1 MKYRVINVKLNK
13 KMIGF
18 IWLLFVPFVVFASS
32 FSSSDVPLM
41 VALFAEAFV
50 TIHMTVFVIWP
61 LSRLLPLDDTRKTF
75 WTLFIFRVI
84 FLLFCD
90 FLVTPNIFIIDFI
103 SIFIGAFL
111 VVPIMTAFKEKYKKN
126 NSSTVSEL
134 MLNNNNVEKP
144 SLPPSISDEEIKAS
158 EKKNEEVIR
167 EAIKNLK
174 CPKCGEKL
182 RPIDKFCP
190 NCGADVKKDV
200 EFQINNA
207 GKQAPIIKKEY
218 VLPTCFSNI
227 YSSSESNILDE
238 YIKIELENQK
248 IDLNTKL
255 VPLSILKR
263 KKVLSVIF
271 SILVF
276 IYISMIFFQFPLL
289 TYIIGIIILIMFF
302 VISRKFNLVKMIA
315 KEIKA
320 RPTEKMD
327 NIISNTINNLTED
340 NLLTFKICFF
350 LVAVF
355 LPLMIFMTPKIFY
368 EKQGDGYAVRFYAY
382 GLLNYKSAT
391 IPEEHN
397 GKKVIA
403 LRGNTFS
410 NMYFLEKVTLPDTI
424 KEIRGQ
430 AFKYDWKLTEVNM
443 PKSLE
448 YLGGGAFY
456 NCISLKKISLPD
468 NLTYMGGET
477 FYNATSL
484 EYVKLSRN
492 LTEIRGNTFENC
504 YSLKEIAIPDKVTRI
519 GGHAFYGNQ
528 SLSKV
533 TLTENSKLTE
543 IGSSAF
549 RQCYKLKTITIPI
562 HTTVND
568 RAFKESPT
576 KVSRFK

>member
-1 MKYRVINVKLNK
+1 MKYRVISVKLNK
-13 KMIGF
+13 KIMGF
-18 IWLLFVPFVVFASS
+18 IWLLFVPFVVLASS
-32 FSSSDVPLM
+32 GDSIIG
-41 VALFAEAFV
+41 VALFIEAFV
-50 TIHMTVFVIWP
+50 TIHMTVFVILP
-61 LSRLLPLDDTRKTF
+61 LSRLLPLEDSSKAF
-75 WTLFIFRVI
+75 WMLFISRVV

-90 FLVTPNIFIIDFI
+90 FFVTPNVFILDFL
-103 SIFIGAFL
+103 SVFIGAFI
-111 VVPIMTAFKEKYKKN
+111 VVPIVAVAKRKDKID
-126 NSSTVSEL
+126 NSSKVNDLILDNNDVQRTPLVS
-134 MLNNNNVEKP
+134 
-144 SLPPSISDEEIKAS
+144 SISDEEIKVS

-174 CPKCGEKL
+174 CPKCNEKL

-190 NCGADVKKDV
+190 NCGVDVKKEV

-207 GKQAPIIKKEY
+207 GKQAPIIKKDY
-218 VLPTCFSNI
+218 VLPTSFSNI
-227 YSSSESNILDE
+227 YNSSENNILDE

-248 IDLNTKL
+248 IDLNTNL
-255 VPLSILKR
+255 MPLSTLKR
-263 KKVLSVIF
+263 KKVLSIIF

-276 IYISMIFFQFPLL
+276 IYISMIFFHFPLL
-289 TYIIGIIILIMFF
+289 TYIIGIIILIVFF

-327 NIISNTINNLTED
+327 NIIINIVNSLTDD
-340 NLLTFKICFF
+340 NLLTFKICSF

-368 EKQGDGYAVRFYAY
+368 EKQDDGYAVRFYAY

-430 AFKYDWKLTEVNM
+430 TFKYDWKLTEVNM

-468 NLTYMGGET
+468 TLTYMGGET

-549 RQCYKLKTITIPI
+549 RQCYKLKNIKIPI

>member
-1 MKYRVINVKLNK
+1 MKLNK

-18 IWLLFVPFVVFASS
+18 IWLLLVPFVVLASS
-32 FSSSDVPLM
+32 SEGTFI
-41 VALFAEAFV
+41 LFAILTEAFI
-50 TIHMTVFVIWP
+50 TIHMTIFVIWP
-61 LSRLLPLDDTRKTF
+61 LSKLLPFNDSRKTF
-75 WTLFIFRVI
+75 WTLFIFRIV

-90 FLVTPNIFIIDFI
+90 FFVTPGVYTLDFLFV
-103 SIFIGAFL
+103 FIGAFI
-111 VVPIMTAFKEKYKKN
+111 VVPIAAVAKRKDKID
-126 NSSTVSEL
+126 NSSKVNDL
-134 MLNNNNVEKP
+134 ILDNNNVEKR
-144 SLPPSISDEEIKAS
+144 SLTPSISDEEIKVS

-174 CPKCGEKL
+174 CPKCNEKL
-182 RPIDKFCP
+182 RPIDRFCP
-190 NCGADVKKDV
+190 NCGADVKKEV

-218 VLPTCFSNI
+218 VLPTSFPDI
-227 YSSSESNILDE
+227 YNSSENNVLEE

-255 VPLSILKR
+255 VPLSTLKR
-263 KKVLSVIF
+263 QKVLSIIF

-276 IYISMIFFQFPLL
+276 IYISMIFFHFTLL
-289 TYIIGIIILIMFF
+289 TYIIGIIILIVFF

-327 NIISNTINNLTED
+327 NIIINIVNSLTED
-340 NLLTFKICFF
+340 NLLTFKICSF

-391 IPEEHN
+391 IPEEYK

-410 NMYFLEKVTLPDTI
+410 NMYFLEKVILPDTI

-430 AFKYDWKLTEVNM
+430 VFKYDWKLTEVNI

-468 NLTYMGGET
+468 TLTYMGGET

-504 YSLKEIAIPDKVTRI
+504 YSLKEIVIPDKVTRI
-519 GGHAFYGNQ
+519 GGHAFYGNHN
-528 SLSKV
+528 LEKV
-533 TLTENSKLTE
+533 TLTKNSKLTE

-549 RQCYKLKTITIPI
+549 RQCYKLENIKIPI

-576 KVSRFK
+576 VVSRFK

>member
-1 MKYRVINVKLNK
+1 MKLNK

-18 IWLLFVPFVVFASS
+18 IWLLLVPLVVLASS
-32 FSSSDVPLM
+32 SEDTFI
-41 VALFAEAFV
+41 LFAILTEAFI
-50 TIHMTVFVIWP
+50 TIHMTIFVIWP
-61 LSRLLPLDDTRKTF
+61 LSKLLPFNDSRKTF
-75 WTLFIFRVI
+75 WTLFIFRIV

-90 FLVTPNIFIIDFI
+90 FFVTPGVYTLDFLFV
-103 SIFIGAFL
+103 FIGAFI
-111 VVPIMTAFKEKYKKN
+111 VVPIAAVAKRKDKID
-126 NSSTVSEL
+126 NSSKVNDL
-134 MLNNNNVEKP
+134 ILDNNNVEKP
-144 SLPPSISDEEIKAS
+144 SLTPSISDEEIKVS
-158 EKKNEEVIR
+158 EKKIEVVIR

-174 CPKCGEKL
+174 CPKCNEKL
-182 RPIDKFCP
+182 RPIDRFCP
-190 NCGADVKKDV
+190 NCGADVKKEV

-218 VLPTCFSNI
+218 VLPTSFPDI
-227 YSSSESNILDE
+227 YNSSENNILDE

-255 VPLSILKR
+255 VPLSTLKR
-263 KKVLSVIF
+263 KKVLSIIF

-276 IYISMIFFQFPLL
+276 IYISMIFFHFPLL
-289 TYIIGIIILIMFF
+289 TYIIGIIILIVFF

-327 NIISNTINNLTED
+327 NIIINIVNSLTED
-340 NLLTFKICFF
+340 NLLTFKICSF

-391 IPEEHN
+391 IPEEYM

-410 NMYFLEKVTLPDTI
+410 NMYFLEKVILPDTI

-456 NCISLKKISLPD
+456 NCISLKKVSLPD
-468 NLTYMGGET
+468 TLTYMGGET

-484 EYVKLSRN
+484 EYVKLSQN

-504 YSLKEIAIPDKVTRI
+504 YSLKEIVIPDKITRI
-519 GGHAFYGNQ
+519 GGHAFYGNHN
-528 SLSKV
+528 LEKV
-533 TLTENSKLTE
+533 TLTKNSKLTE

-549 RQCYKLKTITIPI
+549 RQCYKLENIKIPI

-576 KVSRFK
+576 VVSRFK

>member
-1 MKYRVINVKLNK
+1 MKLNK
-13 KMIGF
+13 KIMGF
-18 IWLLFVPFVVFASS
+18 IWLLFVPFVVLASS
-32 FSSSDVPLM
+32 GDSIIG
-41 VALFAEAFV
+41 VALFIEAFV
-50 TIHMTVFVIWP
+50 TIHMTVFVILP
-61 LSRLLPLDDTRKTF
+61 LSRLLPLEDSSKAF
-75 WTLFIFRVI
+75 WMLFISRVV

-90 FLVTPNIFIIDFI
+90 FFVTPNVFILDFL
-103 SIFIGAFL
+103 SVFIGAFI
-111 VVPIMTAFKEKYKKN
+111 VVPIAAVAKRKDKID
-126 NSSTVSEL
+126 NSSKVNDLILDNNDVQRTPLVS
-134 MLNNNNVEKP
+134 
-144 SLPPSISDEEIKAS
+144 SISDEEIKVS

-174 CPKCGEKL
+174 CPKCNEKL

-190 NCGADVKKDV
+190 NCGVDVKKEV

-207 GKQAPIIKKEY
+207 GKQAPIIKKDY
-218 VLPTCFSNI
+218 VLPTSFSNI
-227 YSSSESNILDE
+227 YNSSENNILDE

-248 IDLNTKL
+248 IDLNTNL
-255 VPLSILKR
+255 MPLSTLKR
-263 KKVLSVIF
+263 KKVLSIIF

-276 IYISMIFFQFPLL
+276 IYISMIFFHFPLL
-289 TYIIGIIILIMFF
+289 TYIIGIIILIVFF

-327 NIISNTINNLTED
+327 NIIINIVNSLTDD
-340 NLLTFKICFF
+340 NLLTFKICSF

-368 EKQGDGYAVRFYAY
+368 EKQDDGYAVRFYAY

-391 IPEEHN
+391 IPEEYK

-430 AFKYDWKLTEVNM
+430 AFKYDWKLTGVNI
-443 PKSLE
+443 PKNLE

-468 NLTYMGGET
+468 TLTYMGGET

>member
-1 MKYRVINVKLNK
+1 MKLNK
-13 KMIGF
+13 KIMGF
-18 IWLLFVPFVVFASS
+18 IWLLFVPFVVLASS
-32 FSSSDVPLM
+32 GDSIIG
-41 VALFAEAFV
+41 VALFIEAFV
-50 TIHMTVFVIWP
+50 TIHMTVFVILP
-61 LSRLLPLDDTRKTF
+61 LSRLLPLEDSSKAF
-75 WTLFIFRVI
+75 WMLFISRVV

-90 FLVTPNIFIIDFI
+90 FFVTPNVFILDFL
-103 SIFIGAFL
+103 SVFIGAFI
-111 VVPIMTAFKEKYKKN
+111 VVPIVAVAKRKDKID
-126 NSSTVSEL
+126 NSSKVNDLILDNNDVQRTPLVS
-134 MLNNNNVEKP
+134 
-144 SLPPSISDEEIKAS
+144 SISDEEIKVS

-174 CPKCGEKL
+174 CPKCNEKL

-190 NCGADVKKDV
+190 NCGVDVKKEV

-207 GKQAPIIKKEY
+207 GKQAPIIKKDY
-218 VLPTCFSNI
+218 VLPTSFSNI
-227 YSSSESNILDE
+227 YNSSENNILDE

-248 IDLNTKL
+248 IDLNTNL
-255 VPLSILKR
+255 MPLSTLKR
-263 KKVLSVIF
+263 KKVLSIIF
-271 SILVF
+271 SILV
-276 IYISMIFFQFPLL
+276 YISMIFFHFPLL
-289 TYIIGIIILIMFF
+289 TYIIGIIILIVFF

-327 NIISNTINNLTED
+327 NIISNTVNSLTED
-340 NLLTFKICFF
+340 NLLTFKICSF

-355 LPLMIFMTPKIFY
+355 LPLMLFMTPKIFY

-430 AFKYDWKLTEVNM
+430 AFKYDWKLTDVNM

-468 NLTYMGGET
+468 TLTYMGGET

>member
-1 MKYRVINVKLNK
+1 M
-13 KMIGF
+13 
-18 IWLLFVPFVVFASS
+18 LFVPFMVLASS
-32 FSSSDVPLM
+32 DDSRIGG
-41 VALFAEAFV
+41 ALFTEAFV
-50 TIHMTVFVIWP
+50 TIHMTIFVIFP
-61 LSRLLPLDDTRKTF
+61 LSRLLPLEDSSKGF
-75 WTLFIFRVI
+75 WMLFISRVV

-90 FLVTPNIFIIDFI
+90 FFVTPDVYILDFF
-103 SIFIGAFL
+103 SVFIGAFL
-111 VVPIMTAFKEKYKKN
+111 VVPIAAVFKLKGKSK
-126 NSSTVSEL
+126 NSSKVQEL
-134 MLNNNNVEKP
+134 VLNNNVVQRTP
-144 SLPPSISDEEIKAS
+144 LVSSTSDEKIKVS

-174 CPKCGEKL
+174 CPKCNEKL

-190 NCGADVKKDV
+190 NCGANVKKEV

-207 GKQAPIIKKEY
+207 GKEAPIIKKDY
-218 VLPTCFSNI
+218 VLPTSFSNI
-227 YSSSESNILDE
+227 YSSSENNILDE

-255 VPLSILKR
+255 VPLSTLKR
-263 KKVLSVIF
+263 KKVLSIIF

-276 IYISMIFFQFPLL
+276 IYISMIFFHFPLL
-289 TYIIGIIILIMFF
+289 TYIIGIIILILFF
-302 VISRKFNLVKMIA
+302 AISRKFNLVKMIA

-327 NIISNTINNLTED
+327 NIIINIVNSLTED
-340 NLLTFKICFF
+340 NLLTFKICSF

-391 IPEEHN
+391 IPEEYK

-430 AFKYDWKLTEVNM
+430 TFKYDWKLTEVNM
-443 PKSLE
+443 PKNLE

-468 NLTYMGGET
+468 TLTYMGGET

-519 GGHAFYGNQ
+519 GGHAFYGNHN
-528 SLSKV
+528 LEKV

-549 RQCYKLKTITIPI
+549 RQCYKLKNIKIPI

-576 KVSRFK
+576 KVNYFN

>member
-1 MKYRVINVKLNK
+1 MKLNK
-13 KMIGF
+13 KIMGF
-18 IWLLFVPFVVFASS
+18 IWLLFVPFVVLASS
-32 FSSSDVPLM
+32 GDSIIG
-41 VALFAEAFV
+41 VALFIEAFV
-50 TIHMTVFVIWP
+50 TIHMTVFVILP
-61 LSRLLPLDDTRKTF
+61 LSRLLPLEDSSKAF
-75 WTLFIFRVI
+75 WMLFISRVV

-90 FLVTPNIFIIDFI
+90 FFVTPNVFILDFL
-103 SIFIGAFL
+103 SVFIGAFI
-111 VVPIMTAFKEKYKKN
+111 VVPIAAVAKRKDKID
-126 NSSTVSEL
+126 NSSKVNDLILDNNDVQRTPLVS
-134 MLNNNNVEKP
+134 
-144 SLPPSISDEEIKAS
+144 SISDEEIKVS

-174 CPKCGEKL
+174 CPKCNEKL

-190 NCGADVKKDV
+190 NCGVDVKKEV

-207 GKQAPIIKKEY
+207 GKQAPIIKKDY
-218 VLPTCFSNI
+218 VLPTSFSNI
-227 YSSSESNILDE
+227 YNSSENNILDE

-248 IDLNTKL
+248 IDLNTNL
-255 VPLSILKR
+255 MPLSTLKR
-263 KKVLSVIF
+263 KKVLSIIF

-276 IYISMIFFQFPLL
+276 IYISMIFFHFHLL
-289 TYIIGIIILIMFF
+289 TYIIGIIILIVFF

-327 NIISNTINNLTED
+327 NIIINIVNSLTDD
-340 NLLTFKICFF
+340 NLLTFKICSF

-368 EKQGDGYAVRFYAY
+368 EKQDDGYAVRFYAY

-468 NLTYMGGET
+468 TLTYMGGET

>member
-18 IWLLFVPFVVFASS
+18 IWLLLVPLVVLASS
-32 FSSSDVPLM
+32 SEDTFI
-41 VALFAEAFV
+41 LFAILTEAFI
-50 TIHMTVFVIWP
+50 TIHMTIFVIWP
-61 LSRLLPLDDTRKTF
+61 LSKLLPFNDSRKTF
-75 WTLFIFRVI
+75 WTLFIFRIV

-90 FLVTPNIFIIDFI
+90 FFVTPGVYTLDFLFV
-103 SIFIGAFL
+103 FIGAFI
-111 VVPIMTAFKEKYKKN
+111 VVPIAAVAKRKDKID
-126 NSSTVSEL
+126 NSSKVNDL
-134 MLNNNNVEKP
+134 ILDNNNVEKP
-144 SLPPSISDEEIKAS
+144 SLTPSISDEEIKVS

-174 CPKCGEKL
+174 CPKCNEKL
-182 RPIDKFCP
+182 RPIDRFCP
-190 NCGADVKKDV
+190 NCGADVKKEV

-218 VLPTCFSNI
+218 VVPTSFSNI
-227 YSSSESNILDE
+227 YSSSENNILDE

-255 VPLSILKR
+255 VPLSTLKR
-263 KKVLSVIF
+263 KKVLSIIF

-276 IYISMIFFQFPLL
+276 IYISMIFFHFPLL
-289 TYIIGIIILIMFF
+289 TYIIGIIILIVFF

-327 NIISNTINNLTED
+327 NIIINIVNSLTED
-340 NLLTFKICFF
+340 NLLTFKICSF

-355 LPLMIFMTPKIFY
+355 LPLMIFMTPKILY

-410 NMYFLEKVTLPDTI
+410 NMYFLEKVILPDTI

-448 YLGGGAFY
+448 YLGGGSFY

-468 NLTYMGGET
+468 TLTYMGGET

-519 GGHAFYGNQ
+519 GGHAFYGNHN
-528 SLSKV
+528 LEKV
-533 TLTENSKLTE
+533 TLTKNSKLTE

-549 RQCYKLKTITIPI
+549 RQCYKLENIKIPI

-576 KVSRFK
+576 VVSRFK

>member
-1 MKYRVINVKLNK
+1 MKLNK
-13 KMIGF
+13 KIIGF
-18 IWLLFVPFVVFASS
+18 IWLLLVPLVVLASS
-32 FSSSDVPLM
+32 SEDTFI
-41 VALFAEAFV
+41 LFAILTEAFI
-50 TIHMTVFVIWP
+50 TIHMTIFVIWP
-61 LSRLLPLDDTRKTF
+61 LSKLLPFNDSRKTF
-75 WTLFIFRVI
+75 WTLFIFRIV

-90 FLVTPNIFIIDFI
+90 FFVTPGVYTLDFLFV
-103 SIFIGAFL
+103 FIGAFI
-111 VVPIMTAFKEKYKKN
+111 VVPIAAVAKRKDKID
-126 NSSTVSEL
+126 NSSKVNDL
-134 MLNNNNVEKP
+134 ILDNNNVEKP
-144 SLPPSISDEEIKAS
+144 SLTPSISDEEIKVS

-174 CPKCGEKL
+174 CPKCNEKL

-190 NCGADVKKDV
+190 NCGADVKKEV

-218 VLPTCFSNI
+218 VLPTSFPDI
-227 YSSSESNILDE
+227 YNSSENNVLEE
-238 YIKIELENQK
+238 YIKIELKNQK

-255 VPLSILKR
+255 MPLSTLKR
-263 KKVLSVIF
+263 KKVLSIIF

-276 IYISMIFFQFPLL
+276 IYISMIFFHFPLL
-289 TYIIGIIILIMFF
+289 TYIMGIIILIVFF

-327 NIISNTINNLTED
+327 NIIINIVNNLTED
-340 NLLTFKICFF
+340 NLLIFKICSF

-368 EKQGDGYAVRFYAY
+368 EKQDDGYAVRFYAY

-391 IPEEHN
+391 IPEEYR

-430 AFKYDWKLTEVNM
+430 TFKYDWKLTEVNM

-468 NLTYMGGET
+468 TLTYMGGET

-504 YSLKEIAIPDKVTRI
+504 YSLKEIVIPDKVTRI
-519 GGHAFYGNQ
+519 GGHAFYGNHN
-528 SLSKV
+528 LEKV
-533 TLTENSKLTE
+533 TLTKNSKLTE
-543 IGSSAF
+543 IGSSTF
-549 RQCYKLKTITIPI
+549 RQCYKLENIKIPI

-576 KVSRFK
+576 VVSRFK

>member
-1 MKYRVINVKLNK
+1 MKYRVISVKLNK
-13 KMIGF
+13 KIIGF
-18 IWLLFVPFVVFASS
+18 IWLLFVPFIVLASS
-32 FSSSDVPLM
+32 GDSKIWS
-41 VALFAEAFV
+41 ALFTEAFV
-50 TIHMTVFVIWP
+50 TIHMTIFVIFP
-61 LSRLLPLDDTRKTF
+61 LSRLLPLEDSSKAF
-75 WTLFIFRVI
+75 WLLFISRVV

-90 FLVTPNIFIIDFI
+90 FFVTPDVYILDFL
-103 SIFIGAFL
+103 SVFIGAFL
-111 VVPIMTAFKEKYKKN
+111 VVPIATVFKLKGKSK
-126 NSSTVSEL
+126 NSSKVQEL
-134 MLNNNNVEKP
+134 ILNNNNVQRTP
-144 SLPPSISDEEIKAS
+144 LVSSTSDEEIKVS

-167 EAIKNLK
+167 AAIKNLK
-174 CPKCGEKL
+174 CPKCNEKL

-190 NCGADVKKDV
+190 NCGADVKKEV
-200 EFQINNA
+200 ELQINNA

-218 VLPTCFSNI
+218 VLPTSFSNI
-227 YSSSESNILDE
+227 YNSSENNVLEE

-255 VPLSILKR
+255 VPLSTLKR
-263 KKVLSVIF
+263 KKVLSIIF

-276 IYISMIFFQFPLL
+276 VYVSMIFFHFPLL
-289 TYIIGIIILIMFF
+289 TYIVGIIILIIFF
-302 VISRKFNLVKMIA
+302 VISRKFNLVKTIA

-327 NIISNTINNLTED
+327 NIISNTVNSLTED
-340 NLLTFKICFF
+340 NLLTFKICSF

-391 IPEEHN
+391 IPEEYN

-430 AFKYDWKLTEVNM
+430 TFEYDWKLTEVNI
-443 PKSLE
+443 PKYLE

-468 NLTYMGGET
+468 TLTYMGGET

-504 YSLKEIAIPDKVTRI
+504 YSLKEITIPDKVTRI
-519 GGHAFYGNQ
+519 GGHAFYGNHN
-528 SLSKV
+528 LEKV
-533 TLTENSKLTE
+533 TLTKNSKLIE

-549 RQCYKLKTITIPI
+549 RQCYKLETIKIPI

-568 RAFKESPT
+568 RAFKESST
-576 KVSRFK
+576 KVNYFN

>member
-1 MKYRVINVKLNK
+1 MKLNK

-18 IWLLFVPFVVFASS
+18 IWLLLVPFVVLASS
-32 FSSSDVPLM
+32 SEDTFI
-41 VALFAEAFV
+41 LFAILTEAFI
-50 TIHMTVFVIWP
+50 TIHMTIFVIWP
-61 LSRLLPLDDTRKTF
+61 LSKLLPFNDSRKTF
-75 WTLFIFRVI
+75 WTLFIFRIV

-90 FLVTPNIFIIDFI
+90 FFVTPGVYTLDFLFV
-103 SIFIGAFL
+103 FIGAFI
-111 VVPIMTAFKEKYKKN
+111 VVPIAAVAKRKDKID
-126 NSSTVSEL
+126 NSSKVNDL
-134 MLNNNNVEKP
+134 ILDNNNVEKP
-144 SLPPSISDEEIKAS
+144 SLTPSISDEEIKVS

-174 CPKCGEKL
+174 CPKCNEKL
-182 RPIDKFCP
+182 RPIDRFCP
-190 NCGADVKKDV
+190 NCGADVKKEV

-218 VLPTCFSNI
+218 VLPTSFSNI
-227 YSSSESNILDE
+227 YSSSENNILDE

-255 VPLSILKR
+255 VPLSTLKR
-263 KKVLSVIF
+263 KKVLSIIF

-276 IYISMIFFQFPLL
+276 IYISMIFFHFPLL
-289 TYIIGIIILIMFF
+289 TYIIGIIILIVFF

-327 NIISNTINNLTED
+327 NIIINIVNSLTED
-340 NLLTFKICFF
+340 NLLTFKICSF

-355 LPLMIFMTPKIFY
+355 LPLMIFMTPKILY

-410 NMYFLEKVTLPDTI
+410 NMYFLEKVILPDTI

-468 NLTYMGGET
+468 TLTYMGGET

-519 GGHAFYGNQ
+519 GGHAFYGNHN
-528 SLSKV
+528 LEKV
-533 TLTENSKLTE
+533 TLTKNSKLTE

-549 RQCYKLKTITIPI
+549 RQCYKLENIKIPI

-576 KVSRFK
+576 VVSRFK

>member
-1 MKYRVINVKLNK
+1 MKYRVISVKLNK
-13 KMIGF
+13 KIMGF
-18 IWLLFVPFVVFASS
+18 IWLLFVPFVVLASS
-32 FSSSDVPLM
+32 GDSIIG
-41 VALFAEAFV
+41 VALFIEAFV
-50 TIHMTVFVIWP
+50 TIHMTVFVILP
-61 LSRLLPLDDTRKTF
+61 LSRLLPLEDSSKAF
-75 WTLFIFRVI
+75 WMLFISRVV

-90 FLVTPNIFIIDFI
+90 FFVTPNVFILDFL
-103 SIFIGAFL
+103 SVFIGAFI
-111 VVPIMTAFKEKYKKN
+111 VVPIAAVAKRKDKID
-126 NSSTVSEL
+126 NSSKVNDLILDNNDVQRTPLVS
-134 MLNNNNVEKP
+134 
-144 SLPPSISDEEIKAS
+144 SISDEEIKVS

-174 CPKCGEKL
+174 CPKCNEKL

-190 NCGADVKKDV
+190 NCGVDVKKEV

-207 GKQAPIIKKEY
+207 GKQAPIIKKDY
-218 VLPTCFSNI
+218 VLPTSFSNI
-227 YSSSESNILDE
+227 YNSSENNILDE

-248 IDLNTKL
+248 IDLNTNL
-255 VPLSILKR
+255 MPLSTLKR
-263 KKVLSVIF
+263 KKVLSIIF

-276 IYISMIFFQFPLL
+276 IYISMIFFHFPLL
-289 TYIIGIIILIMFF
+289 TYIIGIIILIVFF

-320 RPTEKMD
+320 RPMEKMD
-327 NIISNTINNLTED
+327 NIIINIVNSLTDD
-340 NLLTFKICFF
+340 NLLTFKICSF

-430 AFKYDWKLTEVNM
+430 AFKYDWKLTDVNM

-468 NLTYMGGET
+468 TLTYMGGET

-576 KVSRFK
+576 VVSRFK

>member
-1 MKYRVINVKLNK
+1 MKLNK
-13 KMIGF
+13 KIMGF
-18 IWLLFVPFVVFASS
+18 IWLLFVPFVVLASS
-32 FSSSDVPLM
+32 GDSIIG
-41 VALFAEAFV
+41 VALFIEAFV
-50 TIHMTVFVIWP
+50 TIHMTVFVILP
-61 LSRLLPLDDTRKTF
+61 LSRLLPLEDSSKAF
-75 WTLFIFRVI
+75 WMLFISRVV

-90 FLVTPNIFIIDFI
+90 FFVTPNVFILDFL
-103 SIFIGAFL
+103 SVFIGAFI
-111 VVPIMTAFKEKYKKN
+111 VVPIAAVAKRKDKID
-126 NSSTVSEL
+126 NSSKVNDLILDNNDVQRTPLVS
-134 MLNNNNVEKP
+134 
-144 SLPPSISDEEIKAS
+144 SISDEEIKVS

-174 CPKCGEKL
+174 CPKCNEKL

-190 NCGADVKKDV
+190 NCGVDVKKEV

-207 GKQAPIIKKEY
+207 GKQAPIIKKDY
-218 VLPTCFSNI
+218 VLPTSFSNI
-227 YSSSESNILDE
+227 YNSSENNILDE

-248 IDLNTKL
+248 IDLNTNL
-255 VPLSILKR
+255 MPLSTLKR
-263 KKVLSVIF
+263 KKVLSIIF

-276 IYISMIFFQFPLL
+276 IYISMIFFHFPLL
-289 TYIIGIIILIMFF
+289 TYIIGIIILIVFF

-320 RPTEKMD
+320 RPMEKMD
-327 NIISNTINNLTED
+327 NIIINIVNSLTDD
-340 NLLTFKICFF
+340 NLLTFKICSF

-430 AFKYDWKLTEVNM
+430 AFKYDWKLTDVNM

-468 NLTYMGGET
+468 TLTYMGGET

>member
-1 MKYRVINVKLNK
+1 MKYRVISVKLNK
-13 KMIGF
+13 KMMGF
-18 IWLLFVPFVVFASS
+18 IWLLFVPLVVFASS
-32 FSSSDVPLM
+32 SSDAPLM
-41 VALFAEAFV
+41 VALFTEAFV

-61 LSRLLPLDDTRKTF
+61 LSKLLPFNDSRKTF
-75 WTLFIFRVI
+75 WTLFIFRIV

-90 FLVTPNIFIIDFI
+90 FFVTPNIFIMDFI

-111 VVPIMTAFKEKYKKN
+111 VVPIATVAKRKDKID
-126 NSSTVSEL
+126 NSSKVSDL
-134 MLNNNNVEKP
+134 LLNNNNVEKP
-144 SLPPSISDEEIKAS
+144 SLTPSISDEEIKIS

-174 CPKCGEKL
+174 CPKCNEKL

-190 NCGADVKKDV
+190 NCGADVKKEV
-200 EFQINNA
+200 ELQINNA
-207 GKQAPIIKKEY
+207 GKEAPIIKKEY
-218 VLPTCFSNI
+218 VLPTSFPDI
-227 YSSSESNILDE
+227 YNSSENNVLEE
-238 YIKIELENQK
+238 YIKIELENQE

-255 VPLSILKR
+255 MPLSTLKR

-276 IYISMIFFQFPLL
+276 IYISMIFFHFPLL
-289 TYIIGIIILIMFF
+289 TYIVGMIILIVFF
-302 VISRKFNLVKMIA
+302 VISRKFNLVKTIA

-327 NIISNTINNLTED
+327 NIISNTVNNLTED
-340 NLLTFKICFF
+340 NLLTFKICSF

-391 IPEEHN
+391 IPEEYR

-456 NCISLKKISLPD
+456 NCISLKKVSLPD
-468 NLTYMGGET
+468 TLTYMGGET

-504 YSLKEIAIPDKVTRI
+504 YSLKEITIPDKVTRI
-519 GGHAFYGNQ
+519 GGHAFYGNHN
-528 SLSKV
+528 LEKV
-533 TLTENSKLTE
+533 TLTKNSRLTE

-549 RQCYKLKTITIPI
+549 RQCYKLKNIKIPI

-576 KVSRFK
+576 IVNYFN

>member
-1 MKYRVINVKLNK
+1 MKLNK

-18 IWLLFVPFVVFASS
+18 IWLLLVPLVVLASS
-32 FSSSDVPLM
+32 SEDTFI
-41 VALFAEAFV
+41 LFAILTEAFI
-50 TIHMTVFVIWP
+50 TIHMTIFVIWP
-61 LSRLLPLDDTRKTF
+61 LSKLLPFNDSRKTF
-75 WTLFIFRVI
+75 WTLFIFRIV

-90 FLVTPNIFIIDFI
+90 FFVTPGVYTLDFLFV
-103 SIFIGAFL
+103 FIGAFI
-111 VVPIMTAFKEKYKKN
+111 VVPIAAVAKRKDKID
-126 NSSTVSEL
+126 NSSKVNDL
-134 MLNNNNVEKP
+134 ILDNNNVEKP
-144 SLPPSISDEEIKAS
+144 SLTPSISDEEIKVS

-174 CPKCGEKL
+174 CPKCNEKL
-182 RPIDKFCP
+182 RPIDRFCP
-190 NCGADVKKDV
+190 NCGADVKKEV

-218 VLPTCFSNI
+218 VVPTSFSNI
-227 YSSSESNILDE
+227 YSSSEKNILDE

-255 VPLSILKR
+255 VPLSTLKR
-263 KKVLSVIF
+263 KKVLSIIF

-276 IYISMIFFQFPLL
+276 IYISMIFFHFPLL
-289 TYIIGIIILIMFF
+289 TYIIGIIILIVFF

-327 NIISNTINNLTED
+327 NIIINIVNSLTED
-340 NLLTFKICFF
+340 NLLTFKICSF

-391 IPEEHN
+391 IPEEYK

-430 AFKYDWKLTEVNM
+430 TFKYDWKLTEVNM

-468 NLTYMGGET
+468 TLTYMGGET

-519 GGHAFYGNQ
+519 GGHAFYGNHN
-528 SLSKV
+528 LEKV
-533 TLTENSKLTE
+533 TLTKNSKLTE

-549 RQCYKLKTITIPI
+549 RQCYKLENIKIPI

-576 KVSRFK
+576 VVSRFK

>member
-1 MKYRVINVKLNK
+1 MKYRVISVKLNK
-13 KMIGF
+13 KMMGF
-18 IWLLFVPFVVFASS
+18 IWLLFVPLVVFASS
-32 FSSSDVPLM
+32 SSSDAPLM
-41 VALFAEAFV
+41 VALFTEAFV

-61 LSRLLPLDDTRKTF
+61 LSKLLPFNDSRKTF

-90 FLVTPNIFIIDFI
+90 FFVTPNIFIIDFI

-111 VVPIMTAFKEKYKKN
+111 VVPIATVAKRKDKID
-126 NSSTVSEL
+126 NSSKVSDL
-134 MLNNNNVEKP
+134 LLNNNNVEKP
-144 SLPPSISDEEIKAS
+144 SLTPSISDEEIKIS

-174 CPKCGEKL
+174 CPKCNEKL

-190 NCGADVKKDV
+190 NCGADVKKEV
-200 EFQINNA
+200 ELQINNA
-207 GKQAPIIKKEY
+207 GKEAPIIKKEY
-218 VLPTCFSNI
+218 VLPTSFPDI
-227 YSSSESNILDE
+227 YNSSENNVLEE
-238 YIKIELENQK
+238 YIKIELENQE

-255 VPLSILKR
+255 MPLSTLKR

-276 IYISMIFFQFPLL
+276 IYISMIFFHFPLL
-289 TYIIGIIILIMFF
+289 TYIVGMIILIVFF
-302 VISRKFNLVKMIA
+302 VISRKFNLVKTIA

-327 NIISNTINNLTED
+327 NIISNTVNNLTED
-340 NLLTFKICFF
+340 NLLTFKICSF

-391 IPEEHN
+391 IPEEYR
-397 GKKVIA
+397 GKKVTA

-410 NMYFLEKVTLPDTI
+410 NMYFLEKVTLPNTI

-430 AFKYDWKLTEVNM
+430 AFKYDWKLTEVNI

-448 YLGGGAFY
+448 YLGGEAFY

-468 NLTYMGGET
+468 TLTYMGGET

-504 YSLKEIAIPDKVTRI
+504 YSLKEITIPDKVTRI
-519 GGHAFYGNQ
+519 GGHAFYGNHN
-528 SLSKV
+528 LEKV
-533 TLTENSKLTE
+533 TLTKNSKLTE

-549 RQCYKLKTITIPI
+549 RQCYKLKNIKIPI

-576 KVSRFK
+576 IVNYFN

>member
-1 MKYRVINVKLNK
+1 MKLNK
-13 KMIGF
+13 KMMGF
-18 IWLLFVPFVVFASS
+18 IWLLLVPLVVLA
-32 FSSSDVPLM
+32 SSSDDTFI
-41 VALFAEAFV
+41 LFAIITEAFI
-50 TIHMTVFVIWP
+50 TIHMTIFVIWP
-61 LSRLLPLDDTRKTF
+61 LSKLLPLDDSRKAF
-75 WTLFIFRVI
+75 WMMFISRVV

-90 FLVTPNIFIIDFI
+90 FFVTPGVYMLDFFFV
-103 SIFIGAFL
+103 FIGAFI
-111 VVPIMTAFKEKYKKN
+111 VVPIAAVVKRKDKID
-126 NSSTVSEL
+126 NSSKVKDL
-134 MLNNNNVEKP
+134 ILYNNNVEKP
-144 SLPPSISDEEIKAS
+144 SLTPSISDEEIKIS

-167 EAIKNLK
+167 ETIKNLK
-174 CPKCGEKL
+174 CPKCNEKL

-190 NCGADVKKDV
+190 NCGTDVKKEV
-200 EFQINNA
+200 ELQINNA
-207 GKQAPIIKKEY
+207 GKEAPIIKKEY
-218 VLPTCFSNI
+218 VLPTSFPDI
-227 YSSSESNILDE
+227 YNNSENNVLEE
-238 YIKIELENQK
+238 YIKIELVKQK

-255 VPLSILKR
+255 VPLSTLKR
-263 KKVLSVIF
+263 KKVLSIIF

-276 IYISMIFFQFPLL
+276 VYISMIFFHFPLL
-289 TYIIGIIILIMFF
+289 TYIVGMIILIVFF
-302 VISRKFNLVKMIA
+302 VISRKFNLVKTIA

-327 NIISNTINNLTED
+327 NIISNTVNSLTED
-340 NLLTFKICFF
+340 NLLTFKICSF

-391 IPEEHN
+391 IPEEHK

-430 AFKYDWKLTEVNM
+430 AFKYDWKLTEVNI
-443 PKSLE
+443 PKYLE

-468 NLTYMGGET
+468 TLTYMGGET

-519 GGHAFYGNQ
+519 GGHAFYGNHN
-528 SLSKV
+528 LEKV
-533 TLTENSKLTE
+533 TLTKNSKLTE

-549 RQCYKLKTITIPI
+549 RQCHKLKNIKIPI

-576 KVSRFK
+576 KVNYFN